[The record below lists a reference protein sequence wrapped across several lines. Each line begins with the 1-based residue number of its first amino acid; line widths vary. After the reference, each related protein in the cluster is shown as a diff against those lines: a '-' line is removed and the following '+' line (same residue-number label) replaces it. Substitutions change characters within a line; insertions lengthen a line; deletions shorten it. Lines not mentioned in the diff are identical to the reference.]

1 MPTASSFRLGDIA
14 HVYSGSVAVAKID
27 KDAPALP
34 LRRDHRVLHPSFLQS
49 PLLEVGRL
57 PLRVDDAKSRLV
69 LQAGDI
75 VGRDFASDRRW
86 TVLPREYQGMQAGQG
101 LLVVRVCEE
110 VMPREYIAAYLSS
123 SHAENLMPLTG
134 SIMPRLTRQALADTV
149 VPRCAGDLDTIR
161 QISAQ
166 LGAGAAE
173 VGNIT
178 LMLAKTQSEIFDA
191 SDPNEIGTRLEQASG
206 LSYLIAQSLR
216 RPDRVRAR
224 R

>member
-1 MPTASSFRLGDIA
+1 MVRDQIIEGQMMPAASSFRLGQIA
-14 HVYSGSVAVAKID
+14 HVYSGSVGAAKID
-27 KDAPALP
+27 KDAPTEP
-34 LRRDHRVLHPSFLQS
+34 LRLDHRVLHPSFLQS

-57 PLRVDDAKSRLV
+57 PLRIDDARPRLV

-101 LLVVRVCEE
+101 LLVVRVHEE

-123 SHAENLMPLTG
+123 SHAENSMPLTG
-134 SIMPRLTRQALADTV
+134 SVMPRLTRQALADTV

-161 QISAQ
+161 QVSAQ
-166 LGAGAAE
+166 LGAGPAE

-178 LMLAKTQSEIFDA
+178 LMLAKSQSENIQCQRFK
-191 SDPNEIGTRLEQASG
+191 
-206 LSYLIAQSLR
+206 
-216 RPDRVRAR
+216 
-224 R
+224 